1 MDIYHS
7 IHTITL
13 QRKIPLEEVS
23 SYRSLLYGLSDR
35 YGTGSYRKSEN
46 EYYFYM
52 YAPQGVMISLRAARN
67 CGFIKLTINLNSLL
81 YMEIQRVALF
91 SPCRDYMRTLDC
103 NLRDILRD
111 AQLGTPETFMFA
123 RVDFSVNAQTSDPLC
138 IYCASAQ
145 RRCARTGFKQT
156 YPRFDNKKRNRPIR
170 YAYSYDL
177 TYSIE
182 EYAISLYSKADQM
195 RDDYSAQL
203 TDYQQAQ
210 GILRLEAKYGAA
222 MLQKHFGITDLS
234 YSPELLYRFLQESSC
249 ILCKAMQDCFPAG
262 TYYSLAAVQEQLA
275 QAGKS
280 VQRKRLGTWIAQ
292 TSRMAAPARHAVR
305 FARNFPA
312 RSMMR

>member
-52 YAPQGVMISLRAARN
+52 YTPQGVIISLRAARN

-111 AQLGTPETFMFA
+111 AQLGAPETFMFA
-123 RVDFSVNAQTSDPLC
+123 RVDFSVNAQTPDPLAPL
-138 IYCASAQ
+138 YCASAQ
-145 RRCARTGFKQT
+145 
-156 YPRFDNKKRNRPIR
+156 
-170 YAYSYDL
+170 
-177 TYSIE
+177 
-182 EYAISLYSKADQM
+182 KAVMPFHHD
-195 RDDYSAQL
+195 RDDYNAQF
-203 TDYQQAQ
+203 TDYQDAQ
-210 GILRLEAKYGAA
+210 GMLRFEAKYGAA

-234 YSPELLYRFLQESSC
+234 YSPELL
-249 ILCKAMQDCFPAG
+249 
-262 TYYSLAAVQEQLA
+262 
-275 QAGKS
+275 
-280 VQRKRLGTWIAQ
+280 
-292 TSRMAAPARHAVR
+292 
-305 FARNFPA
+305 
-312 RSMMR
+312 